1 MPLARGPEAVLG
13 RRALATR
20 DLVLETAHELFLK
33 LGYRG
38 TRVDDI
44 TAAAGISR
52 AGFYTYFADKQEVF
66 LALGTTTYRE
76 ITKAVATLG
85 RLPHPCTHEE
95 LRGWVVRYFEFMD
108 AHGAFLLTSER
119 AGPDDPNLVETIHRL
134 QMRHGRR
141 LGKIVNNR
149 RGVAGDDTAV
159 GLALMGLLDQA
170 WFVCHG
176 LDLPIG
182 IDRIIDATTDLIAS
196 YLGQGVS

>member
-1 MPLARGPEAVLG
+1 MPLARGPEVVLG
-13 RRALATR
+13 QRALATR
-20 DLVLETAHELFLK
+20 DLILETAHELFLK
-33 LGYRG
+33 VGYRG
-38 TRVDDI
+38 TRIDDI

-76 ITKAVATLG
+76 ITRAVTDLG
-85 RLPHPCTHEE
+85 RLPDPCSSEE
-95 LRGWVVRYFEFMD
+95 LRSWVLRYFEFMD

-119 AGPDDPNLVETIHRL
+119 AGPDDPELVETIHRL

-141 LGKIVNNR
+141 LGKIVNDR
-149 RGVAGDDTAV
+149 RGVNGDDTAI

-176 LDLPIG
+176 LDLPIAV
-182 IDRIIDATTDLIAS
+182 DRVIDATTDLIAS

>member
-1 MPLARGPEAVLG
+1 VPLARGPEVVLG

-20 DLVLETAHELFLK
+20 ELILETAHELFLK
-33 LGYRG
+33 RGYRG

-44 TAAAGISR
+44 TASAGISR

-66 LALGTTTYRE
+66 LALGTTTYRA
-76 ITKAVATLG
+76 ITKAVTDLG
-85 RLPHPCTHEE
+85 RLPDPCPVAD
-95 LRGWVVRYFEFMD
+95 LRAWVVRYFEFMD

-119 AGPDDPNLVETIHRL
+119 AGPDDPELVETIHRL

-141 LGKIVNNR
+141 LGKIVNDR
-149 RGVAGDDTAV
+149 RGTPGDDPAL

-176 LDLPIG
+176 LDLPIDV
-182 IDRIIDATTDLIAS
+182 DRIIDATTDLIAS
-196 YLGQGVS
+196 YLGRGVS